1 MFLQIFSTQH
11 ICEPTG
17 ASTSPMHHDL
27 CWSSTAESAFVF
39 LSTDGQNATL
49 SQKRLNSL
57 NELELTQH
65 VRVVSILIINQ
76 QQIKANI
83 TIVTSQPEFSATN
96 LSINMTIRWSWCWKS
111 SFEAGVCA
119 IVCKSSPVYVLQK
132 VGLLEWATI
141 SKMIR
146 LSRSRN
152 RNNFEFPSR
161 GRSQPSQCTHP
172 QIMKSEE
179 I

>member
-11 ICEPTG
+11 IREPTG

-27 CWSSTAESAFVF
+27 CWSSTAESAFDF
-39 LSTDGQNATL
+39 LSTNGQNTTL

-83 TIVTSQPEFSATN
+83 TIVTNQPEFSATN
-96 LSINMTIRWSWCWKS
+96 LSSLNACVWGPGEHKYDYSVKLEIKLWSGCVRNCVQI
-111 SFEAGVCA
+111 E
-119 IVCKSSPVYVLQK
+119 P
-132 VGLLEWATI
+132 
-141 SKMIR
+141 R
-146 LSRSRN
+146 LCFAKGGITRMGN
-152 RNNFEFPSR
+152 
-161 GRSQPSQCTHP
+161 H
-172 QIMKSEE
+172 
-179 I
+179 